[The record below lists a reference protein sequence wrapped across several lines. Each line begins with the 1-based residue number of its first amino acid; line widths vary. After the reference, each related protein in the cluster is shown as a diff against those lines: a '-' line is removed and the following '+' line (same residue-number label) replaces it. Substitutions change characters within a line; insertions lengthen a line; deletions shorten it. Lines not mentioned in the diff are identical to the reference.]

1 MSRSRR
7 RPIPPTVPEP
17 SDRRFRPAD
26 QIVVVVILLITAVLA
41 VAGVPTAT
49 TLELL
54 SGAGAV
60 AVQLIRPRPA
70 LP

>member
-17 SDRRFRPAD
+17 SDRHVRPAD
-26 QIVVVVILLITAVLA
+26 QIVVIVILLIAAVLA
-41 VAGVPTAT
+41 LAGVPTAT
-49 TLELL
+49 SLELL
-54 SGAGAV
+54 TGAGAV
-60 AVQLIRPRPA
+60 AVRFVRPRPA